1 MIKIIGLTGPSGA
14 GKTTLCSIAD
24 SFGIKSV
31 DTDAVYHS
39 LLVPPSDCLNA
50 IKEAF
55 GSGVFNAEG
64 TLNRRALSK
73 VVFADKQKLDL
84 LNAITHKY
92 VTDKMTLLIRER
104 DELGDEI
111 MALDVPLLFEAGVD
125 KLFST
130 YINIAV
136 LADRDVRVSRISA
149 RDNISEAAALERINA
164 QPDDSFYISR
174 ADRVVYN
181 DSNEVELERRIL
193 EILKEI

>member
-1 MIKIIGLTGPSGA
+1 MKIIGVTGPSGA
-14 GKTTLCSIAD
+14 GKSAVSEILRSNQICVLDAD
-24 SFGIKSV
+24 EI
-31 DTDAVYHS
+31 YHS

-64 TLNRRALSK
+64 TLDRRALSK